1 VRTET
6 RHQLKQ
12 DKFAEAVGR
21 QYSWAVDHRTK
32 LIYGGIVIAVAL
44 AIFLGGMAYY
54 NYRNTKASGELV
66 KAMDVYNAPL
76 RPAGMPP
83 QADQMSFTSAE
94 ERARAAHGEFQKV
107 ADQYPHTNSG
117 AIARYFSGL
126 TAQNM
131 NDLPLAEKEL
141 KQAADA
147 GDKDLSALA
156 KLALAGVYAQN
167 NQESQAIELYKYLAD
182 HPTNSVGK
190 FTAQLQLAQLYQA
203 KQPQEATKLFQQ
215 IQKDDPT
222 GAAGQ
227 IAARTLT
234 AAK

>member
-32 LIYGGIVIAVAL
+32 LIYGGIIIAVAL
-44 AIFLGGMAYY
+44 AVALGGMAYY
-54 NYRNTKASGELV
+54 NHRNTKASSELV
-66 KAMDVYNAPL
+66 KAMDIYNAPL

-83 QADQMSFTSAE
+83 QADQLSFTSAD
-94 ERARAAHGEFQKV
+94 ERARAAHAEFQKV
-107 ADQYPHTNSG
+107 ADEYPHTNSG
-117 AIARYFSGL
+117 AVARYFSGL
-126 TAQNM
+126 TAETM

-141 KQAADA
+141 KKAADE

-156 KLALAGVYAQN
+156 KLALAGLYVQT
-167 NQESQAIELYKYLAD
+167 NQESQAVELYKYLAD

-190 FTAQLQLAQLYQA
+190 FTAQLELAQLYQA

-227 IAARTLT
+227 IAARTLS

>member
-12 DKFAEAVGR
+12 DKFAETVGK
-21 QYSWAVDHRTK
+21 QYSWAVDHRSI
-32 LIYGGIVIAVAL
+32 LIYVGIILAVVAA
-44 AIFLGGMAYY
+44 AILGGMAYY
-54 NYRNTKASGELV
+54 NSRDAKASIALI
-66 KAMDVYNAPL
+66 KAMDIYNAPL

-83 QADQMSFTSAE
+83 QAEQLSFTSAD

-107 ADQYPHTNSG
+107 ADEYPHTNSG

-126 TAQNM
+126 TAKDM
-131 NDLPLAEKEL
+131 NDMPAAEKEL

-147 GDKDLSALA
+147 GGKDLSALA
-156 KLALAGVYAQN
+156 KLALAGVYAQT
-167 NQESQAIELYKYLAD
+167 NQESQAVELYKYLEN

-190 FTAQLQLAQLYQA
+190 FTAELQLAQLYQA
-203 KQPQEATKLFQQ
+203 KQPQEAAKLYQQ

-227 IAARTLT
+227 IAAKNLSGT
-234 AAK
+234 K

>member
-1 VRTET
+1 MRTET

-12 DKFAEAVGR
+12 DKFAETVGK
-21 QYSWAVDHRTK
+21 QYSWVVEHRSK
-32 LIYGGIVIAVAL
+32 LIYGGIAAAVAL
-44 AIFLGGMAYY
+44 AILLGGMAYY
-54 NYRNTKASGELV
+54 NSRNTKASTALI

-83 QADQMSFTSAE
+83 QPDLLTFPSTG
-94 ERARAAHGEFQKV
+94 ERARAAHAELEKV
-107 ADQYPHTNSG
+107 ANEYPHTNSG

-126 TAQNM
+126 SAKDM
-131 NDLPLAEKEL
+131 NDLPAAEKEL

-156 KLALAGVYAQN
+156 KLALAGVYAQTN
-167 NQESQAIELYKYLAD
+167 RESQAVEIYKYLAE

-190 FTAQLQLAQLYQA
+190 STAQLQLAQLYEA
-203 KQPQEATKLFQQ
+203 KQPQEATKLYQQ
-215 IQKDDPT
+215 IQKDDPA

-227 IAARTLT
+227 IAARTLSG
-234 AAK
+234 K